1 MAKVLVIATSK
12 HTHGGITAVLKL
24 YEDSSMWQSNH
35 CVWIGTHRDGNNFR
49 KVLYLL
55 KALVQYICLLP
66 FYDIVH
72 IHFSLSTSAKR
83 KYPFFRLAKL
93 WGKRTVIHLH
103 CGSQI
108 DDNWSPVYQKMFQQ
122 CDCGIVLSESLKA
135 NVEKHIGK
143 NDKIRVVYNP
153 CPLIDTQTAVEKKNY
168 ILFSGT
174 LSKGKGYQDL
184 IHAFAKVSDTHK
196 DWKLVLAGN
205 GEVEKAR
212 AISATLE
219 ISEQV
224 LLLGWVDG
232 DVKHRLFCESEAL
245 CLPSYAE
252 GFPMAVL
259 DAWAYGLPV
268 VATPVGGLADLAS
281 DSENM
286 LLFEPGDVDTLSRKL
301 DTLMSDSAL
310 RQKLSAESLR
320 LAAGK
325 FNLTTITEQID
336 EIYHQVL

>member
-1 MAKVLVIATSK
+1 MLKVLVVATSK
-12 HTHGGITAVLKL
+12 YTHGGITAVLKL
-24 YEDSSMWQSNH
+24 YKNSSMWQRYH
-35 CVWIGTHRDGNNFR
+35 CTWIGTHRDGYILR
-49 KVLYLL
+49 KVCYFIW
-55 KALVQYICLLP
+55 AMIRYICLLP
-66 FYDIVH
+66 FYDIIH
-72 IHFSLSTSAKR
+72 IHFSLAISAKR
-83 KYPFFRLAKL
+83 KYPFFLLAKL

-122 CDCGIVLSESLKA
+122 CDCGIVLSESLKDI
-135 NVEKHIGK
+135 VERHIGK
-143 NDKIRVVYNP
+143 SDKIRVVYNP
-153 CPLIDTQTAVEKKNY
+153 CPRIDYQTVFEKKRY

-184 IHAFAKVSDTHK
+184 IHAFAKVSGSHE

-212 AISATLE
+212 DISSALGIGE
-219 ISEQV
+219 KV

-232 DVKHRLFCESEAL
+232 DAKHRIFCESEAL

-268 VATPVGGLADLAS
+268 VATPVGGLADLAG

-301 DTLMSDSAL
+301 DTLMSDSTL
-310 RQKLSAESLR
+310 RQHLSAQSLR
-320 LAAGK
+320 MAAGR
-325 FNLTTITEQID
+325 FNLLTITDQIG
-336 EIYHQVL
+336 EIYQQLS